1 MMFLDKRLLSLARP
15 VRGWI
20 LLTLLF
26 RLAVSA
32 TRVGQVVLLAHI
44 VVDVVVESAS
54 WREVGTPLCWLAGLV
69 VARAVLLWVATVVS
83 EQTAHVTVRVL
94 REQAFGRLLALG
106 PGHMSGQRTGEARSA
121 IVDGVEAMAPF
132 YSGYLPGLVHSLLVP
147 LGIVGYLATVDIWV
161 AMIALVAVA
170 FAVLAPLVVQELLA
184 RSGGEDR
191 VWQQI
196 GDFDAEFVDTVQG
209 LTTLKAFGAMSR
221 RRAVIDERAERV
233 RLAVM
238 RELRVGL
245 GHLALQSVG
254 TIGGGVAMLVYAVSA
269 SLEPYALVIVLFL
282 VAELFRPISE
292 LTKLVHDAFGAIS
305 AAKSIGTLLDA
316 APPAPEPAG
325 GTVQSVR
332 PALSFEKV
340 SFTYPG
346 RDRRAVD
353 QVSLDVA
360 EGETVA
366 VVGPS
371 GSGKSTLVNLILR
384 FVDPDLGAVRMGG
397 HDLRTLPSATIRQMV
412 SLVAQD
418 TYLFHGTIAENIALG
433 RPGATRSD
441 VEAAARAAG
450 VHGFIGELPQGYDT
464 PVGERGTQLSG
475 GQRQRIAIARAVLKD
490 APILILD
497 EATSSVDARNEATIQ
512 AALDQIMSGRTTLV
526 IAHRL
531 STIRDAGRILV
542 LDGGRVVQTGTHE
555 SLVDSG
561 GLYAQLVH
569 AQAEGALR

>member
-1 MMFLDKRLLSLARP
+1 
-15 VRGWI
+15 V
-20 LLTLLF
+20 
-26 RLAVSA
+26 
-32 TRVGQVVLLAHI
+32 
-44 VVDVVVESAS
+44 
-54 WREVGTPLCWLAGLV
+54 
-69 VARAVLLWVATVVS
+69 
-83 EQTAHVTVRVL
+83 
-94 REQAFGRLLALG
+94 
-106 PGHMSGQRTGEARSA
+106 
-121 IVDGVEAMAPF
+121 
-132 YSGYLPGLVHSLLVP
+132 
-147 LGIVGYLATVDIWV
+147 
-161 AMIALVAVA
+161 
-170 FAVLAPLVVQELLA
+170 

-191 VWQQI
+191 VWRQI

-209 LTTLKAFGAMSR
+209 LSTLKAFGAIGR
-221 RRAVIDERAERV
+221 RRAVIDDRAERV
-233 RLAVM
+233 RVAVM

-254 TIGGGVAMLVYAVSA
+254 TVGGGVAMLVYAVTA

-282 VAELFRPISE
+282 TAELFRPISE

-305 AAKSIGTLLDA
+305 AATSVGAVLEAT
-316 APPAPEPAG
+316 PPAPEPAG
-325 GTVQSVR
+325 ATVRTVR
-332 PALSFEKV
+332 AGLSFEGV

-346 RDRRAVD
+346 RDRRALD
-353 QVSLDVA
+353 QVTLDIA

-384 FVDPDLGAVRMGG
+384 FVDPDAGTVRMGG

-433 RPGATRSD
+433 RHGATRSE

-450 VHGFIGELPQGYDT
+450 VHGFIGDLPQGYDT

-497 EATSSVDARNEATIQ
+497 EATSSVDGANEAAIQ
-512 AALDQIMSGRTTLV
+512 AALDQVMHGRTTLV

-542 LDGGRVVQTGTHE
+542 LDGGRIVQTGTHA

-561 GLYAQLVH
+561 GLYAQLVF